1 MCGGGG
7 GDGSDGAGDDMYG
20 ERTRSINN
28 PDGTPNT
35 STYNYADS
43 TIGRFMGDNR
53 SDQDIANDRAQTE
66 ALERGDQTFTL
77 ASGATTSTRGYSR
90 DMVAPSRGGALD
102 RMANP
107 SIGLGDVLGLGVRAA
122 VGGPIGMVAG
132 QVAGRAFTS
141 MFPSTSVRMSTLGSG
156 RGKGGTGQ

>member
-1 MCGGGG
+1 MCVGV
-7 GDGSDGAGDDMYG
+7 DTGADTGDDMYG

-53 SDQDIANDRAQTE
+53 SDQDINNDQAQTD
-66 ALERGDQTFTL
+66 ALNRGDETFTL
-77 ASGATTSTRGYSR
+77 AGGGTASARGYSR
-90 DMVAPSRGGALD
+90 DMVAPTRGGGLD
-102 RMANP
+102 RMNDP
-107 SIGLGDVLGLGVRAA
+107 NIGLGDVLGMGVRAA

-132 QVAGRAFTS
+132 RLAGGAFTS
-141 MFPSTSVRMSTLGSG
+141 MFPSTSTRMSTLGSG
-156 RGKGGTGQ
+156 RGKAGTGQ